1 MCTEVVDLLGSCF
14 CKQTDGVKTSLPKYV
29 LLYLWGFILVA
40 DHIIFSL
47 DRYGKT
53 EAIEKLMDRQNARI
67 LNLQNSQ
74 GKTALHF
81 ACMEGH
87 DLSAEVLLRLG
98 ATIEKYVS
106 MIEEFLSC

>member
-1 MCTEVVDLLGSCF
+1 
-14 CKQTDGVKTSLPKYV
+14 
-29 LLYLWGFILVA
+29 
-40 DHIIFSL
+40 
-47 DRYGKT
+47 
-53 EAIEKLMDRQNARI
+53 MDRQNARI